1 MVYLQHR
8 VSPHSYSRDR
18 RWDRLCRQ
26 SAHFCLQAPLP
37 QTRPVIMGLSPPDHA
52 PHNTRC
58 RPPSSRRCGPGRS
71 GRPPGQLP
79 PRRLVCIMAATARG
93 PLDAESTQTPSSC
106 SGGGGRGAIQRF
118 HPDRWIV
125 VPAAQLAQCCV
136 RWWGPQYRR
145 RPRGPGHDQASNM
158 SPARRR
164 PTHAAPIA
172 RSAGPM
178 TTPRDPSPGV
188 QLAVAPLHHRLQRC
202 QAHCR

>member
-8 VSPHSYSRDR
+8 VSPHSYSRVR
-18 RWDRLCRQ
+18 RWDRRCRQ

-71 GRPPGQLP
+71 GRPPGQLR

-93 PLDAESTQTPSSC
+93 PLDAESTRTPSSC

-118 HPDRWIV
+118 HPDRWIDFLLLSLHSAV
-125 VPAAQLAQCCV
+125 YGGGAHSTGGDHEALGTTKP
-136 RWWGPQYRR
+136 
-145 RPRGPGHDQASNM
+145 
-158 SPARRR
+158 
-164 PTHAAPIA
+164 PT
-172 RSAGPM
+172 
-178 TTPRDPSPGV
+178 
-188 QLAVAPLHHRLQRC
+188 
-202 QAHCR
+202 